1 MNDVLH
7 EISKKIS
14 RANDIALYCHT
25 KPDGD
30 ALGSMLAL
38 YAALKNAGKN
48 VSAYCDSLVPEK
60 YKFLPYSQDIDFPKK
75 SVHELAI
82 SIDSSAI
89 DRLGQCMKSF
99 LSAKEQIAIDHHKSF
114 ERFASLCLV
123 DKDAS
128 ACAEIVFEL
137 LKYMKAIDD
146 TVAKSLF
153 CGIVTDTGCFSYS
166 NATRRTHEIA
176 CKLLEYDFDPQ
187 EVIYK
192 AYSSESTQKFNL
204 KRKAL
209 AKAKLVDEQIAFIF
223 FMKEDF
229 EATGTTSDDTE
240 GIVSEL
246 INVDSV
252 KVAYALS
259 QVGERNFKLSIRS
272 KDPVDAA
279 DIAMQ
284 FGGGGHKF
292 AAGCRVN
299 GYLEDIAEKLTKL
312 AKDRI

>member
-1 MNDVLH
+1 M
-7 EISKKIS
+7 
-14 RANDIALYCHT
+14 
-25 KPDGD
+25 
-30 ALGSMLAL
+30 
-38 YAALKNAGKN
+38 
-48 VSAYCDSLVPEK
+48 
-60 YKFLPYSQDIDFPKK
+60 
-75 SVHELAI
+75 
-82 SIDSSAI
+82 
-89 DRLGQCMKSF
+89 
-99 LSAKEQIAIDHHKSF
+99 
-114 ERFASLCLV
+114 
-123 DKDAS
+123 
-128 ACAEIVFEL
+128 
-137 LKYMKAIDD
+137 
-146 TVAKSLF
+146 
-153 CGIVTDTGCFSYS
+153 
-166 NATRRTHEIA
+166 
-176 CKLLEYDFDPQ
+176 
-187 EVIYK
+187 
-192 AYSSESTQKFNL
+192 
-204 KRKAL
+204 

-312 AKDRI
+312 SKDRI

>member
-1 MNDVLH
+1 
-7 EISKKIS
+7 
-14 RANDIALYCHT
+14 
-25 KPDGD
+25 
-30 ALGSMLAL
+30 
-38 YAALKNAGKN
+38 
-48 VSAYCDSLVPEK
+48 
-60 YKFLPYSQDIDFPKK
+60 
-75 SVHELAI
+75 
-82 SIDSSAI
+82 
-89 DRLGQCMKSF
+89 
-99 LSAKEQIAIDHHKSF
+99 
-114 ERFASLCLV
+114 
-123 DKDAS
+123 
-128 ACAEIVFEL
+128 
-137 LKYMKAIDD
+137 MKAIDD

-166 NATRRTHEIA
+166 NVTRRTHEIA

-204 KRKAL
+204 KRRAL

-229 EATGTTSDDTE
+229 EVTGTTSDDTE

-284 FGGGGHKF
+284 FGGGGHRL

-299 GYLEDIAEKLTKL
+299 GYLEDIVEKLTKL